1 MKKMKKMRKMKKID
15 EEGEEDEAKDLRFIM
30 VERNFILHPV
40 KRQIFE
46 DASRQTF
53 YMT

>member
-1 MKKMKKMRKMKKID
+1 MKKMKMMRKMKKID
-15 EEGEEDEAKDLRFIM
+15 EEDEAKDLRFIM

>member
-15 EEGEEDEAKDLRFIM
+15 EEDEAKDLRFIM
-30 VERNFILHPV
+30 VERNFFLHPV